1 MNILSEIEDYYK
13 KREQQLIEKL
23 HKQEAALAAA
33 NQKLKQ
39 LTENQ
44 RAPMDETAEQQA
56 AREQKL
62 KEELY
67 RDPLTGAYNRRYY
80 EEVVRK
86 TIGPAGVA
94 LLDVDDFK
102 ICNDTYGHHAGD
114 MALKTAANAILSRIR
129 KSDLLIRYGG
139 DEFLLVLKRLNDPEA
154 AMKKCGEICEAFRN
168 YLAHEDLPAACSG
181 GVVPC
186 GRNEQFSAGAV
197 ERADQ
202 ALYRAQRENQGG
214 CCLWTEG

>member
-1 MNILSEIEDYYK
+1 MNTLSEIEGYYK
-13 KREQQLIEKL
+13 KRERRLIEKL

-44 RAPMDETAEQQA
+44 RAPVDETAEQHA

-86 TIGPAGVA
+86 IIGPAGVA

-114 MALKTAANAILSRIR
+114 MAL
-129 KSDLLIRYGG
+129 
-139 DEFLLVLKRLNDPEA
+139 
-154 AMKKCGEICEAFRN
+154 
-168 YLAHEDLPAACSG
+168 
-181 GVVPC
+181 
-186 GRNEQFSAGAV
+186 
-197 ERADQ
+197 
-202 ALYRAQRENQGG
+202 
-214 CCLWTEG
+214 

>member
-1 MNILSEIEDYYK
+1 MNTLSEIEVYYK
-13 KREQQLIEKL
+13 KRERRLIEKL

-44 RAPMDETAEQQA
+44 RATVDETAEQHA

-114 MALKTAANAILSRIR
+114 MALKTAANAIQSRIR
-129 KSDLLIRYGG
+129 KSDLRGRVFDSWCHSLGYCHGYRNCCSCRL
-139 DEFLLVLKRLNDPEA
+139 FLFLVLQTTL
-154 AMKKCGEICEAFRN
+154 
-168 YLAHEDLPAACSG
+168 SG
-181 GVVPC
+181 
-186 GRNEQFSAGAV
+186 
-197 ERADQ
+197 
-202 ALYRAQRENQGG
+202 
-214 CCLWTEG
+214 W